1 MSLFTC
7 TYSYLLV
14 PHCKVRVRGGRE
26 SMQEAG
32 KRERERDKQLCWTYE
47 GRMILYLSP
56 DLKDGQCC
64 YSTRAVF
71 KIASFHFLLL
81 INCSPILLPSE

>member
-7 TYSYLLV
+7 AYSYLLV

-32 KRERERDKQLCWTYE
+32 KREREIKSCVGHMKAE
-47 GRMILYLSP
+47 
-56 DLKDGQCC
+56 
-64 YSTRAVF
+64 
-71 KIASFHFLLL
+71 
-81 INCSPILLPSE
+81 